1 MWVQI
6 KDVDVRMKIFTVNK
20 VEDDSI
26 KGIIYITPYV
36 GEKGS
41 DER

>member
-1 MWVQI
+1 MI
-6 KDVDVRMKIFTVNK
+6 IFTLNK
-20 VEDDSI
+20 VKDDII
-26 KGIIYITPYV
+26 KGIIYITPQV

>member
-1 MWVQI
+1 
-6 KDVDVRMKIFTVNK
+6 

-26 KGIIYITPYV
+26 KGIIYITSQV

-41 DER
+41 NER